1 MASLVCSRAGAPNIL
16 RLPPQAGRRDHGAC
30 PNSPAAAIQNE
41 RTAGTSTLADVRLD
55 IYPSFENDSDMVSA
69 PPGQLASAD
78 RSKVVERDEKI
89 YRKKPEFI

>member
-1 MASLVCSRAGAPNIL
+1 MISRIHREP
-16 RLPPQAGRRDHGAC
+16 AGRLKEGTHMPEFTRSRDHDRSDSGHVYF
-30 PNSPAAAIQNE
+30 
-41 RTAGTSTLADVRLD
+41 GDVRLD
-55 IYPSFENDSDMVSA
+55 IAPSFENDSNMVSA

>member
-1 MASLVCSRAGAPNIL
+1 
-16 RLPPQAGRRDHGAC
+16 
-30 PNSPAAAIQNE
+30 
-41 RTAGTSTLADVRLD
+41 VRLD
-55 IYPSFENDSDMVSA
+55 IDPSFENDSDMVPA

>member
-1 MASLVCSRAGAPNIL
+1 MPARTHS
-16 RLPPQAGRRDHGAC
+16 RDHDRSDCWHVYFG
-30 PNSPAAAIQNE
+30 N
-41 RTAGTSTLADVRLD
+41 VRMD
-55 IYPSFENDSDMVSA
+55 IDPSFENDSDVVSA

>member
-1 MASLVCSRAGAPNIL
+1 MTEPTR
-16 RLPPQAGRRDHGAC
+16 RRDLDRSHCWHVYFG
-30 PNSPAAAIQNE
+30 
-41 RTAGTSTLADVRLD
+41 DVRLD
-55 IYPSFENDSDMVSA
+55 IDPSFENDSDMVSA

>member
-1 MASLVCSRAGAPNIL
+1 MPALTRS
-16 RLPPQAGRRDHGAC
+16 RDHDSSHCRHVYIG
-30 PNSPAAAIQNE
+30 
-41 RTAGTSTLADVRLD
+41 DVRLD
-55 IYPSFENDSDMVSA
+55 IDPSFENDSDMVAA

>member
-1 MASLVCSRAGAPNIL
+1 MIGGKSHS
-16 RLPPQAGRRDHGAC
+16 H
-30 PNSPAAAIQNE
+30 
-41 RTAGTSTLADVRLD
+41 TLADVRLD
-55 IYPSFENDSDMVSA
+55 IYPSFENGSDMVSA